1 MQRRLCVSLVTFL
14 IVVSIPIARGAASN
28 GRGSDRLARINHIV
42 VIYQENHSFDNLYG
56 SWEGVNGLSS
66 APPARTVQ
74 VSQAGVQ
81 FSCLQQN
88 DVNLASPPL
97 APICSDTTTGSSFV
111 SHFFNE
117 PFIIDDYIPATATT
131 CPNGLPNGAPGGW

>member
-28 GRGSDRLARINHIV
+28 GHGSDRLARINHIV

-88 DVNLASPPL
+88 DVNLDLASAGTHL
-97 APICSDTTTGSSFV
+97 QRHDDRLEFCQ
-111 SHFFNE
+111 
-117 PFIIDDYIPATATT
+117 PF
-131 CPNGLPNGAPGGW
+131 LQ

>member
-1 MQRRLCVSLVTFL
+1 MLSRLTRKTTVQPRLCVSLLTFL
-14 IVVSIPIARGAASN
+14 IVVSIPIARGGASN
-28 GRGSDRLARINHIV
+28 GNGSDRLARIDHIV

-74 VSQAGVQ
+74 VNQAGVQ

-88 DVNLASPPL
+88 DVNLTSPPL
-97 APICSDTTTGSSFV
+97 VPICSDTTTAR
-111 SHFFNE
+111 
-117 PFIIDDYIPATATT
+117 PFCQPFLQRAVHH
-131 CPNGLPNGAPGGW
+131 